1 MPGPYSSPT
10 LRQTPRDQV
19 HQALSIRG
27 AGREG
32 SMGQQG
38 EGLGSGDSVLGKPW
52 PSLPLLGP

>member
-38 EGLGSGDSVLGKPW
+38 EGLGSGDRVF
-52 PSLPLLGP
+52 